1 MAASPDRFPSVTHLD
16 LQSAGQPDKRWLWHG
31 YLAPGEVTLLT
42 SQWKSGKSTLISAL
56 IAKLKRGGQLGG
68 RSLAAGRAVIISEE
82 STTKWFERS
91 QVTPFDDHVCWFC
104 RPFDGRPRPQ
114 DWLEL
119 LEQIARIHERTP
131 IDLLVVD
138 PLANLSPMRSE
149 NDAGSMLDAI
159 LPLQRLTRRGV
170 AVLLAHHPRK
180 GPLVPGQAARG
191 SGALSG
197 FVDIILEMHRV
208 SKRFPADRRRRLNAY
223 SRHPATPATWV
234 IQLSADGTDYVGLG
248 SSGELTFEFGW
259 PILQAIL
266 ERAPHDMTRPQI
278 LKEWPDLGARP
289 SMTTLWRWLTRAVDD
304 KLVYVWNL
312 GVGKHPHRFELMSRK
327 QKREQEREQKRE
339 EDTRRWREK
348 QQAQQTAAQPMIP
361 SPAARCG

>member
-1 MAASPDRFPSVTHLD
+1 MAASPDRFPSVTHID

-56 IAKLKRGGQLGG
+56 IARLKSGGQLGG

-82 STTKWFERS
+82 STTKWSERS
-91 QVTPFDDHVCWFC
+91 QVTPFNDHVSWFC
-104 RPFDGRPRPQ
+104 RPFDGRPRPE
-114 DWLEL
+114 DWLDL
-119 LEQIARIHERTP
+119 LDQIARIHERTP

-149 NDAGSMLDAI
+149 NDAGSMLEGI

-180 GPLVPGQAARG
+180 GALVPGQAARG

-197 FVDIILEMHRV
+197 FVDIILEMQRV
-208 SKRFPADRRRRLNAY
+208 SKRFPMDRRRRLDAY
-223 SRHPATPATWV
+223 SRHPDTPTTWV
-234 IQLSADGTDYVGLG
+234 IQLSPDGTDYVGLG

-259 PILQAIL
+259 PIVQAIL
-266 ERAPHDMTRPQI
+266 ERAPHVMTRPEI

-304 KLVYVWNL
+304 KLVCVSNL

-327 QKREQEREQKRE
+327 QKREHEREE
-339 EDTRRWREK
+339 ESRRWREK
-348 QQAQQTAAQPMIP
+348 QQAQQSASAAQRVIP
-361 SPAARCG
+361 SPAA